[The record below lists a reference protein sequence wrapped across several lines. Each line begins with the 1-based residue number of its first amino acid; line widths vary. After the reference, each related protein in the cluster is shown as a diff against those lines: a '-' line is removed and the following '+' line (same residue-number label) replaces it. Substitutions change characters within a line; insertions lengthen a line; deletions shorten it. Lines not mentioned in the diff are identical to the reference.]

1 MAQSQNTVHE
11 ILVGNAVATETT
23 LKAFVASASAG
34 ELGIFAKDGSTLSAG
49 DTFVIAQKTADGVIV
64 SDVIVPTQI
73 KQEVAQ
79 ADAPEVQKVVTV
91 GGGSSIAVPAT
102 TGDKYEYTLDIRLF
116 NYGSLS
122 IENFYIKHG
131 HFILT
136 QTGALTAEAVV
147 DGLISQLNKTFS
159 KEPGATA
166 TTNPL
171 FTFAKTGTGASSA
184 LTITAKAQ
192 PLELGKKEG
201 RALQFDVAFDV
212 SKVGDEAFGVAQ
224 ATVATTT
231 AYNPGV
237 GTGKKMAV
245 LEFFYRGNRGD
256 VMRGANY
263 PYNWSTATKTNVDP
277 AASYNLLTISHYA
290 VGDGLN
296 QIQLPKHVTIAI
308 TEALSAGID
317 ALIASYNTATGKSV
331 AVFGEV

>member
-11 ILVGNAVATETT
+11 ILVGNAIAAETT

-64 SDVIVPTQI
+64 SDIIVPTQI
-73 KQEVAQ
+73 KLEKAQ
-79 ADAPEVQKVVTV
+79 VDAPEVQKVVTV

-102 TGDKYEYTLDIRLF
+102 VGDKYEYILDIRLF
-116 NYGSLS
+116 NFGSLS
-122 IENFYIKHG
+122 VENFYIKHG

-136 QTGALTAEAVV
+136 QTGALTAETVV

-166 TTNPL
+166 TSNPL
-171 FTFAKTGTGASSA
+171 FTFAKTGTGAAAA
-184 LTITAKAQ
+184 LTVTAKAQ
-192 PLELGKKEG
+192 TLELGKKEG
-201 RALQFDVAFDV
+201 RSLQFDVSAEV
-212 SKVGDEAFGVAQ
+212 SKVGDDYFGVPQ
-224 ATVATTT
+224 AAVVVTTP
-231 AYNPGV
+231 YDPGV

-245 LEFFYRGNRGD
+245 LEYFFRGNRGD
-256 VMRGANY
+256 VMRGMNF
-263 PYNWSTATKTNVDP
+263 PYNWTTKTKTNVDQ
-277 AASYNLLTISHYA
+277 ALAYNLLTIVHYA

-296 QIQLPKHVTIAI
+296 QIQLPKQVTIAI
-308 TEALSAGID
+308 TETLSAGID

-331 AVFGEV
+331 AAFGEI

>member
-11 ILVGNAVATETT
+11 ILVGSAVASETT
-23 LKAFVASASAG
+23 LKAFTASASAG
-34 ELGIFAKDGSTLSAG
+34 ELGIFAKDGGTAAAG
-49 DTFVIAQKTADGVIV
+49 KPFVIAQKTADGVIV

-73 KQEVAQ
+73 QSEVAQ
-79 ADAPEVQKVVTV
+79 QDAAEVQKVVTV
-91 GGGSSIAVPAT
+91 GGGSSIAVPASA
-102 TGDKYEYTLDIRLF
+102 GDKYEYILDIRLF

-131 HFILT
+131 HFVLT

-147 DGLISQLNKTFS
+147 DGLIAQLNKTFS

-171 FTFAKTGTGASSA
+171 FTFAKTGSGAAAA

-201 RALQFDVAFDV
+201 RALEFDVAIKV
-212 SKVGDEAFGVAQ
+212 SKVGDEAFGVSQ
-224 ATVATTT
+224 PTVAVTTP
-231 AYNPGV
+231 YDPGV

-256 VMRGANY
+256 VMRGMNY
-263 PYNWSTATKTNVDP
+263 PYNWTTKSKTNVDP
-277 AASYNLLTISHYA
+277 ASSYNLLTIRHFA
-290 VGDGLN
+290 VGDGFN
-296 QIQLPKHVTIAI
+296 QIQLPKVVTVAI

-317 ALIASYNTATGKSV
+317 ALIGSYNTFTGKSV
-331 AVFGEV
+331 ATFGEV